1 MPSAVHEL
9 FIARVEDA
17 IFSQLKSIRK
27 GTDSAAAF
35 AQKLYPARSTEVY
48 FPIEDQPTAT
58 KSKHEPDSSFWHDD
72 AEFPGVIIEVAY
84 SQKKQRL
91 SRLAEDYL
99 LDSDANVRKVVGL
112 DIEYGR
118 KGSHKATLSV
128 WRTQMFQ
135 SSDGDEL
142 RVVREV
148 EDEVCYTAKATS
160 SFGVS
165 DSY

>member
-1 MPSAVHEL
+1 M
-9 FIARVEDA
+9 
-17 IFSQLKSIRK
+17 
-27 GTDSAAAF
+27 
-35 AQKLYPARSTEVY
+35 
-48 FPIEDQPTAT
+48 
-58 KSKHEPDSSFWHDD
+58 
-72 AEFPGVIIEVAY
+72 IIEVAY

-112 DIEYGR
+112 DIEYGT